1 MKSFIILLYL
11 IVICVSCQ
19 NNIIINH
26 DAENTLCDTL
36 FLYSGFEKDKPLFLT
51 GRRMLSY
58 EDPNIPI
65 YACLEQKDTLY
76 VFSEVSHY
84 FDKIGKICGA
94 RSILALFPRELYEI
108 EFVTD
113 DLPQGCIVRGKK
125 DTLTYSTLPGI
136 QSYELM
142 QASINSNTDPL
153 GIIPIGED
161 LSLIFKWKINF
172 KNYSQVFIISPYF
185 LNIKECYRESI
196 PIPPII
202 AISVKEGIVS
212 SIIMNDDDF
221 PHSIIKPFDSDNVM
235 CMKSYSLAS
244 LSSNH
249 TLDN

>member
-58 EDPNIPI
+58 
-65 YACLEQKDTLY
+65 
-76 VFSEVSHY
+76 
-84 FDKIGKICGA
+84 
-94 RSILALFPRELYEI
+94 
-108 EFVTD
+108 
-113 DLPQGCIVRGKK
+113 

-235 CMKSYSLAS
+235 YMK
-244 LSSNH
+244 
-249 TLDN
+249 